1 MKEKMIIIGF
11 GMVARHFCE
20 QFVKHGL
27 DDHYTLEVFSKE
39 KHLAYDRVKLT
50 EYARSRDF
58 KSIQLS
64 EEFWYLDNGIRL
76 HLGISIQEVN
86 TEAKTI
92 TCSNG
97 EEHPYDKLIFA
108 TGSSPFVP
116 PIPGCSSDGVF
127 TYRTIED
134 ANEIHDF
141 SVGKK
146 TGLVI
151 GGGLLGIEAADFLQH
166 QGLETHIVEMAD
178 FLMPRQL
185 TPEASECLK
194 QKIEEKGFKL
204 HTGTSTNSID
214 HHNKQLTD
222 RKSVV

>member
-20 QFVKHGL
+20 QFIKLGL
-27 DDHYTLEVFSKE
+27 DDQYTLEVFSKE

-50 EYARSRDF
+50 EYARSRNF
-58 KSIQLS
+58 KSIQLA
-64 EEFWYLDNGIRL
+64 EESWYLDNGIRL
-76 HLGISIQEVN
+76 HLGSAVREVDTESKSIICSDG
-86 TEAKTI
+86 KTH
-92 TCSNG
+92 TYN
-97 EEHPYDKLIFA
+97 KLIFA

-134 ANEIHDF
+134 ANDIHDF
-141 SVGKK
+141 SLGKK

-151 GGGLLGIEAADFLQH
+151 GGGLLGIEAADFLKH

-194 QKIEEKGFKL
+194 
-204 HTGTSTNSID
+204 
-214 HHNKQLTD
+214 
-222 RKSVV
+222 